1 MDLTAAQ
8 IKRIKQKR
16 KDEKLFKDGLI
27 EKRPPTWDALNKE
40 FGCPASSGE
49 ALRKWYCDRY
59 VRNRIANYDPPVD
72 EPSENA
78 VYSSIEVDSDKSL
91 SVDFSDLLV
100 LHGYDPKLWEVSSAR
115 SSKLSNGKFSSS
127 ICVKPKHGDNSID
140 IESIIDRCLR
150 HSPLQVN
157 VCDRVVSH
165 EPSLNGDSFM
175 LEIAIADLHLGRRSF
190 DGTGSFEIKES
201 YAYAVNEFVRR
212 TAQYNIEEIVFTIG
226 NDFFNFDGISGATT
240 KGTLQSN
247 DMSWTSVF
255 EHGVTMAIDAIE
267 MLKQIARVRV
277 VYVPSNHDRQAGWY
291 MAKVIEAKYDQD
303 EMVSVDAESYPRKY
317 VQYGNNMIAYWHG
330 DGDMKR
336 TLQTI
341 PLEVP
346 EMFAS
351 TIYRELHTGHVHHI
365 SDNESCG
372 ITQRTLPTFTSPDE
386 WHVNQSY
393 IGAIPRTSA
402 YLWNR
407 ERGLEQILYVNF

>member
-8 IKRIKQKR
+8 IRRIEQKR
-16 KDEKLFKDGLI
+16 KDEQLFKDGLL

-40 FGCPASSGE
+40 FGCPAASGE

-59 VRNRIANYDPPVD
+59 VRNRITNYNPPVD
-72 EPSENA
+72 EESENA
-78 VYSSIEVDSDKSL
+78 IYSSIEVDSDKSL

-157 VCDRVVSH
+157 VYDCAASH
-165 EPSLNGDSFM
+165 ESSPNGDRFM

-212 TAQYNIEEIVFTIG
+212 TAQYNIEEIIFTIG

-240 KGTLQSN
+240 KGALQSN

-303 EMVSVDAESYPRKY
+303 ERVSVDAESYPRK
-317 VQYGNNMIAYWHG
+317 
-330 DGDMKR
+330 
-336 TLQTI
+336 
-341 PLEVP
+341 
-346 EMFAS
+346 
-351 TIYRELHTGHVHHI
+351 
-365 SDNESCG
+365 
-372 ITQRTLPTFTSPDE
+372 
-386 WHVNQSY
+386 
-393 IGAIPRTSA
+393 
-402 YLWNR
+402 
-407 ERGLEQILYVNF
+407 